1 MAGEVEE
8 GKRIKRHVGSRN
20 MCIKFAR
27 IHQQHA
33 AARCIC
39 NKLLLRKPS
48 VGQDKALRRSHFWT
62 SDEAS
67 FGHRD
72 FILLGV
78 VRIC

>member
-1 MAGEVEE
+1 MAGEE
-8 GKRIKRHVGSRN
+8 GKRINRHVGSRN

-33 AARCIC
+33 AARRIC

-48 VGQDKALRRSHFWT
+48 VGQDKALRRCT